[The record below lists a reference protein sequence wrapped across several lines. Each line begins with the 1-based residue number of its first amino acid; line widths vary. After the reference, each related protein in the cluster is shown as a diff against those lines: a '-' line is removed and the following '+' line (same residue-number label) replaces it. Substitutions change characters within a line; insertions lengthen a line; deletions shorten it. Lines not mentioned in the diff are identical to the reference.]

1 MSQDHEEPEN
11 EMIKCNNRH
20 NNCVAGIMTVVKNKK
35 ENHVLLEYP
44 NDRWCTYRVSSNDP
58 QPLSPISFQGV
69 HSCNKGRWRCHHAE

>member
-11 EMIKCNNRH
+11 GTIECNNRH

-44 NDRWCTYRVSSNDP
+44 N
-58 QPLSPISFQGV
+58 
-69 HSCNKGRWRCHHAE
+69 GR